1 MATTPRNT
9 VAASVEPSNLDK
21 VLAAMATKPARQ
33 ASALHRMVAAVAERQ
48 GINLDT
54 LTAGKK
60 AALTRSVK
68 EACKASGI
76 SL

>member
-1 MATTPRNT
+1 
-9 VAASVEPSNLDK
+9 LDK
-21 VLAAMATKPARQ
+21 VMAALANRPTRQ
-33 ASALHRMVAAVAERQ
+33 ASKLEHMVRQVAVRQ

-60 AALTRSVK
+60 AALTRQVK
-68 EACKASGI
+68 EACKAAGI